1 MSRTHPGHPGDEMGG
16 RRHNATRSGRKSE
29 RGRASYSIK
38 EDAMQENSTT
48 TLAWSTGHITVSD
61 SAVAEVLI
69 ETITRGRM
77 NAVITIV
84 WDDQTEER
92 AVIHDVAPEDLAL
105 ERLAIEGVGD
115 LSTIICEVLKLEHV
129 PGDDMLCPGCGK
141 LRWWIA
147 ILEEAEDEHFIR
159 YVRRLRT
166 CRICGY
172 QVTTR
177 EMRSIGI
184 SNSNAE
190 QGAMETVMDER
201 AITDRAKEIFSE
213 GATDNIEEENT
224 VVFSEIDGEVT
235 VFRIFRRRYSSGD
248 PWKEADQWVWQVKE
262 QCTSLRGELS
272 INARWTDTDGGS
284 VTVAITGQEIVA
296 KEELESEM

>member
-1 MSRTHPGHPGDEMGG
+1 MGE

-69 ETITRGRM
+69 ETLTRGRM

-92 AVIHDVAPEDLAL
+92 ALIHDFAPEDLAL

-115 LSTIICEVLKLEHV
+115 FSTIICEVLKMEEV
-129 PGDDMLCPGCGK
+129 PEDDMLCPGCGK

-147 ILEEAEDEHFIR
+147 ILEEAEDEHF
-159 YVRRLRT
+159 
-166 CRICGY
+166 
-172 QVTTR
+172 TR
-177 EMRSIGI
+177 MCAVSG
-184 SNSNAE
+184 
-190 QGAMETVMDER
+190 R
-201 AITDRAKEIFSE
+201 AASA
-213 GATDNIEEENT
+213 AT
-224 VVFSEIDGEVT
+224 
-235 VFRIFRRRYSSGD
+235 R
-248 PWKEADQWVWQVKE
+248 
-262 QCTSLRGELS
+262 
-272 INARWTDTDGGS
+272 
-284 VTVAITGQEIVA
+284 
-296 KEELESEM
+296 